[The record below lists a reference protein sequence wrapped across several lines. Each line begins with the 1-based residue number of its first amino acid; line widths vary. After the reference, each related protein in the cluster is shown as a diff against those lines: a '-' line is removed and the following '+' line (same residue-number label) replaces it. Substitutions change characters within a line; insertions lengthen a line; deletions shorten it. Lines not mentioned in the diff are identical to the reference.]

1 MRQCTGSIDE
11 NTKEIELDACS
22 SITFVKLLTANEF
35 SVWSSRVQVCLLC
48 KIVVWVKMF
57 FNDHKY
63 TIVVHVV
70 RE

>member
-1 MRQCTGSIDE
+1 MRHCTGSIDE

-35 SVWSSRVQVCLLC
+35 SVWTSGVQVCLLYILG
-48 KIVVWVKMF
+48 KDVF
-57 FNDHKY
+57 YFNDHKY

-70 RE
+70 RD